1 MYFLYFLYIRAILIK
16 VYGLVRIHDM
26 LHLQEYLQLSD
37 NFAHARAGIIN
48 ELRRN
53 ERGDLS
59 EK

>member
-1 MYFLYFLYIRAILIK
+1 MRTILIK

-26 LHLQEYLQLSD
+26 LHLQEYLQRSD

-48 ELRRN
+48 ELRQN